1 MTEGRAD
8 DGFTVAERAAS
19 GCSMTEGPN
28 AWTSMRECA
37 VEADT
42 HTVSMS
48 EEQCV
53 QWVCCAMDWTETN
66 TVSSDAT
73 QLQPKT
79 SQY

>member
-8 DGFTVAERAAS
+8 DGFTVAEREAS
-19 GCSMTEGPN
+19 GCSMTEGPH

-42 HTVSMS
+42 HTVSIS

-53 QWVCCAMDWTETN
+53 AVGLVAMDWTETN
-66 TVSSDAT
+66 TVSSDAPE
-73 QLQPKT
+73 LQPKT